1 MLQSYIN
8 IKYSVALDISDLI
21 MQVCF
26 LQESII
32 FDVLEGNLKNWKF
45 SRKYIPLGFKLFK
58 DLKFNVKAGPP

>member
-1 MLQSYIN
+1 
-8 IKYSVALDISDLI
+8 